1 MASKSKKDKV
11 VIPPAKGYTCTDIS
25 LENAM
30 KFVLDVETN
39 EWVIES
45 TEGGFY
51 DGAKV
56 LHFHLRYVS
65 DPGFCPECNGPLTIH
80 DYKEREWRHEN
91 LGETVC
97 YIHANVPRCQCG
109 RCHTIRQVDVPWAEP
124 KVTYTKRFETVAIE
138 KMSQMSL
145 AAVAREMKVKWRI
158 LDYIV
163 DRRVKMYL
171 DEMDLS
177 WLCHIRVDETSAKK
191 HHRYITVI
199 TDATTGKIVFIC
211 KGKNRNTLKE
221 FVEWLE
227 DHNGHPENI
236 TIVSS
241 DFGDNFISGVRE
253 YLPNAENVM
262 DPFHLIN
269 LANKK
274 LDADRASNQVNG
286 ERLKSIRYSLLKDPK
301 NLKQEEREALFDI
314 THDNDTIAMSYA
326 MKESLRRMYTLPP
339 ELARDHL
346 HRWVEWVERSGSKAF
361 RALAKTVKRHF
372 EGIIRAI
379 ETGINNG
386 YQENLNGRVQF
397 TKRLANGYRRR
408 DRLKRMV
415 FFRDACRFADW

>member
-1 MASKSKKDKV
+1 M
-11 VIPPAKGYTCTDIS
+11 
-25 LENAM
+25 
-30 KFVLDVETN
+30 
-39 EWVIES
+39 W
-45 TEGGFY
+45 
-51 DGAKV
+51 
-56 LHFHLRYVS
+56 
-65 DPGFCPECNGPLTIH
+65 
-80 DYKEREWRHEN
+80 
-91 LGETVC
+91 
-97 YIHANVPRCQCG
+97 
-109 RCHTIRQVDVPWAEP
+109 
-124 KVTYTKRFETVAIE
+124 
-138 KMSQMSL
+138 QMSL
-145 AAVAREMKVKWRI
+145 VAVAREMKVKWRI

-241 DFGDNFISGVRE
+241 DFRDNFISGVRE

-286 ERLKSIRYSLLKDPK
+286 ERLKSIRYSLLKDPG
-301 NLKQEEREALFDI
+301 NLK
-314 THDNDTIAMSYA
+314 
-326 MKESLRRMYTLPP
+326 
-339 ELARDHL
+339 
-346 HRWVEWVERSGSKAF
+346 HRVGG
-361 RALAKTVKRHF
+361 RHSSDEF
-372 EGIIRAI
+372 G
-379 ETGINNG
+379 
-386 YQENLNGRVQF
+386 
-397 TKRLANGYRRR
+397 
-408 DRLKRMV
+408 
-415 FFRDACRFADW
+415 